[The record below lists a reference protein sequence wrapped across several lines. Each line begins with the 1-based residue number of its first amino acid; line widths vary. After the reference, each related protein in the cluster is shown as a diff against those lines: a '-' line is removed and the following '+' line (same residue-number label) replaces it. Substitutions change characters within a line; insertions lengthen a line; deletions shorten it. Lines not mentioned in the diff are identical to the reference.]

1 MIRTG
6 VTIALAE
13 EMRSGPFVFHG
24 DLEGSCAAAAR
35 IGFDAVEILPASP
48 DDIDPPQL
56 RDLLNENGLKLA
68 AMGTGAG
75 FVLHGLHLCSSD
87 PATRERA
94 VDFISNVIDCAG
106 PLGAPAVI
114 GSMQGRIGPD
124 MQRPDA
130 VAHICDALNQL
141 GERAGQYGVP
151 LILEPLNRYET
162 NVVNR
167 LEQGVEL
174 IRSLDTDNVKLLA
187 DLFHMNIEE
196 QSICDALRDA
206 AEFIG
211 HVHFVDSNRRPAG
224 LGHTDLSAVG
234 RALIEINYRGYVSAE
249 VFPYPDPLGA
259 AEQSLVAMRQCV
271 LEQQPGN
278 GQSPM

>member
-6 VTIALAE
+6 VTIVLAE
-13 EMRSGPFVFHG
+13 AMRAGPFVFHG

-35 IGFDAVEILPASP
+35 LGFDAVEILPASP
-48 DDIDPPQL
+48 DDIDPPHL
-56 RDLLNENGLKLA
+56 RDLLNKNGLNLA
-68 AMGTGAG
+68 GMGTGAG
-75 FVLHGLHLCSSD
+75 FVIHGLHLCSSD
-87 PATRERA
+87 PATRGRA
-94 VDFISNVIDCAG
+94 IDFIAGVIDCAG

-114 GSMQGRIGPD
+114 GSMQGRISPD
-124 MQRPDA
+124 MQRDDA
-130 VAHICDALNQL
+130 IAHLCDALNQL
-141 GERAGQYGVP
+141 GEKAKQHGVP

-174 IRSLDTDNVKLLA
+174 IRSLDTGNVRLLA

-224 LGHTDLSAVG
+224 LGHTDLSAAG
-234 RALIEINYRGYVSAE
+234 RALIDIDYQGYVSAE
-249 VFPYPDPLGA
+249 VFPYPDSLSA
-259 AEQSLVAMRQCV
+259 AKQSLAAMRQYV
-271 LEQQPGN
+271 LEQRSDG
-278 GQSPM
+278 

>member
-6 VTIALAE
+6 VTIVLAE
-13 EMRSGPFVFHG
+13 EMRAGPFVFHG
-24 DLEGSCAAAAR
+24 DLEGSCTAAAR

-48 DDIDPPQL
+48 DTINAAGL
-56 RDLLNENGLKLA
+56 RYLLAEHNLKLA
-68 AMGTGAG
+68 GMGTGAG
-75 FVLHGLHLCSSD
+75 FVIHGLHLCSSD
-87 PATRERA
+87 PSMRA
-94 VDFISNVIDCAG
+94 QAIDFIAGMIDCAG
-106 PLGAPAVI
+106 PLGAPVVI

-124 MQRPDA
+124 MQREDA
-130 VAHICDALNQL
+130 MSRLRDALNQL
-141 GERAGQYGVP
+141 GEKAGQHGVP

-162 NVVNR
+162 NVLNR

-206 AEFIG
+206 GQFIG

-224 LGHTDLSAVG
+224 FGHTDLSAVG
-234 RALIEINYRGYVSAE
+234 RTLIEIDYQGYVSAE
-249 VFPYPDPLGA
+249 VFPYPDALGA

-278 GQSPM
+278 G

>member
-48 DDIDPPQL
+48 DDIDTAQL
-56 RDLLNENGLKLA
+56 RDLLDKNELKLV

-87 PATRERA
+87 PSTRKRA
-94 VDFISNVIDCAG
+94 IDFVAGVIDCAG
-106 PLGAPAVI
+106 QLGAPAVI
-114 GSMQGRIGPD
+114 GSMQGRIGPET
-124 MQRPDA
+124 QRDDA
-130 VAHICDALNQL
+130 VAHLCDALNQL
-141 GERAGQYGVP
+141 GEKAGQHGVP

-162 NVVNR
+162 NVLNR

-206 AEFIG
+206 AQFVG
-211 HVHFVDSNRRPAG
+211 HVHFVDSNRRAAG
-224 LGHTDLSAVG
+224 FGHTELSEVG
-234 RALIEINYRGYVSAE
+234 RTLIEIDYQGYISAE
-249 VFPYPDPLGA
+249 VLPYPDSVGA
-259 AEQSLVAMRQCV
+259 AEQSLAAMRERV
-271 LEQQPGN
+271 LEHRLP
-278 GQSPM
+278 

>member
-1 MIRTG
+1 MIHTG
-6 VTIALAE
+6 VTVALAD
-13 EMRSGPFVFHG
+13 EMRAGPFVFHG
-24 DLEGSCAAAAR
+24 DLAGSCIAAAR
-35 IGFDAVEILPASP
+35 IDFDAVEILPASP
-48 DDIDPPQL
+48 DDIDTRQL
-56 RDLLNENGLKLA
+56 RDLLNKNGLALA

-87 PATRERA
+87 PSTRERA
-94 VDFISNVIDCAG
+94 VDFIASMIDHAG
-106 PLGAPAVI
+106 PLRAPAVI
-114 GSMQGRIGPD
+114 GSMQGRISSD
-124 MQRPDA
+124 MQRDDA
-130 VAHICDALNQL
+130 IAHLCDALNQL
-141 GERAGQYGVP
+141 GEKARQHGVP

-162 NVVNR
+162 NVINR
-167 LEQGVEL
+167 LAQGVEL

-206 AEFIG
+206 SQFIG

-224 LGHTDLSAVG
+224 FGHTDLSAVG
-234 RALIEINYRGYVSAE
+234 RALIEIDYRGCVSAE
-249 VFPYPDPLGA
+249 VFPYPDSIRA
-259 AEQSLVAMRQCV
+259 AEQSLAAMRTCV